1 MSRLNEGISIDQL
14 NIGTEQGQK
23 VLDRNKYLEMY
34 GIDGKEFDVTAIAM
48 PSVVVFGKNEA
59 IARREF
65 FRHRN
70 SVPSLPN
77 LEFPLKTQAM
87 DIVIIRVDVDINFGK
102 TKQESLEKEYYFLKN
117 SVLKTTLNRVEGIS
131 IPLEH
136 CVPYVIE
143 FDGTNYRKK
152 VVRNGYT
159 LPAAIQVNMGGML
172 EVAIDPGN
180 GFVTDGEVGNVDP
193 AGDNTIRVTLMGRT
207 ITARIQS

>member
-1 MSRLNEGISIDQL
+1 MARLSEGLSLDQL
-14 NIGTEQGQK
+14 SGTTEQGQR

-34 GIDGKEFDVTAIAM
+34 GIDGKEFDVTAIAL
-48 PSVVVFGKNEA
+48 PSVVVFGKGEA

-70 SVPSLPN
+70 PVPALPN

-87 DIVIIRVDVDINFGK
+87 DISTIRIDVDINFAK
-102 TKQESLEKEYYFLKN
+102 TKQESLEREYYFLKN
-117 SVLKTTLNRVEGIS
+117 SVLKTVLNRVEGIA

-143 FDGTNYRKK
+143 YDGTNYRKK
-152 VVRNGYT
+152 VVRNGYQ

-180 GFVTDGEVGNVDP
+180 GFSTDGESGNVDP
-193 AGDNTIRVTLMGRT
+193 AGANTIRVTLMGRT
-207 ITARIQS
+207 ITSRIQS

>member
-1 MSRLNEGISIDQL
+1 MTRLNDGLTIDQL
-14 NIGTEQGQK
+14 SSGTEQGHR
-23 VLDRNKYLEMY
+23 VLDRAKTLEMY
-34 GIDGKEFDVTAIAM
+34 GIDGKDFDTTAIAV

-70 SVPSLPN
+70 PVPALPN

-87 DIVIIRVDVDINFGK
+87 DIVTIRVDVDINFAPS
-102 TKQESLEKEYYFLKN
+102 KQSSLEREFYFIKN
-117 SVLKTTLNRVEGIS
+117 SVLKTGLNRVEGIS

-143 FDGTNYRKK
+143 FDGSNYRKK
-152 VVRNGYT
+152 IVRNGYN
-159 LPAAIQVNMGGML
+159 LPSPIQVNMGGML
-172 EVAIDPGN
+172 EVAIDPCN

-193 AGDNTIRVTLMGRT
+193 VGDNTIRVTLIGRT
-207 ITARIQS
+207 FTARIQS